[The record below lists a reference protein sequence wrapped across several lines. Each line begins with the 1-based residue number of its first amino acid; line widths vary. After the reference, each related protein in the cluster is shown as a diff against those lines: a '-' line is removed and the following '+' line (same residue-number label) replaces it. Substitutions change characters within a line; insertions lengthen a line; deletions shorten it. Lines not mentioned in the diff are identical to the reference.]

1 MQIKKKI
8 CTRNRTHKYREL
20 YCYIA
25 VLRNLFNIQQ
35 HQNVLRNLFN
45 LQQHQNVLRKCSS
58 TPTRIQQHFN
68 NIKRYSTSLTFGV
81 AKERA
86 PFRAPFSGDETSP
99 SVELSA

>member
-1 MQIKKKI
+1 MNKYANKKI

-45 LQQHQNVLRKCSS
+45 
-58 TPTRIQQHFN
+58 IQQHFN

-81 AKERA
+81 AKERT

-99 SVELSA
+99 SVELSTYNKVTIMWMQ

>member
-1 MQIKKKI
+1 MTIYANKNKI

-35 HQNVLRNLFN
+35 HQNVLRN
-45 LQQHQNVLRKCSS
+45 CSS

-68 NIKRYSTSLTFGV
+68 NIKKYSTTLTFGV

-86 PFRAPFSGDETSP
+86 PFRAPFSGDEASP

>member
-1 MQIKKKI
+1 MTKYANKKI

-25 VLRNLFNIQQ
+25 VLRN
-35 HQNVLRNLFN
+35 
-45 LQQHQNVLRKCSS
+45 CST

-68 NIKRYSTSLTFGV
+68 NIKKYSTTLTFGV

-86 PFRAPFSGDETSP
+86 PFRGPFSGDEASP